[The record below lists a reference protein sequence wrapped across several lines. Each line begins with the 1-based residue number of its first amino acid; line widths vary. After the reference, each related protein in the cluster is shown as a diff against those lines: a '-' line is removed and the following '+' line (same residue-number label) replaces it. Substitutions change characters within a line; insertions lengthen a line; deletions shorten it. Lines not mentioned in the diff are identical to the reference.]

1 MSNENE
7 REMLDLEP
15 SGFIKNCEHSINE
28 CTPEQYLLV
37 WTHIMDHFL
46 INLENILEKIDE
58 EKRTR
63 ENHIY
68 KLLWDYIETAK
79 EKLEEF

>member
-15 SGFIKNCEHSINE
+15 CNFIKNCEYSINE
-28 CTPEQYLLV
+28 CTPEQYVMV

-46 INLENILEKIDE
+46 INLANILDLMAE
-58 EKRTR
+58 EKRR
-63 ENHIY
+63 RDNILY
-68 KLLWDYIETAK
+68 KHLWDYIETAK
-79 EKLEEF
+79 EKLEEL